1 MENLSQELE
10 LNQEEDFANKDIL
23 AQNIAFFRKKMNMS
37 QTDLA
42 KHLQYSNKNIS
53 KWEQGETTPD
63 VFTVKKLAHIF
74 GVSVD
79 TLLSPIASESKEAI
93 KTKSAVPFRYKLYIL
108 LLVESII
115 FLLTCTAFFIL
126 KAVDVKNFNS
136 ALLFLY
142 VSPIMTL
149 TVFIFECCIKKKVE
163 LISLSLFGWLLI
175 LCFFITFVYINNI
188 EYLFLVG
195 FAYQFLAIAMT
206 QLINS
211 GKIIK
216 INKILIK
223 RTKK

>member
-1 MENLSQELE
+1 ML
-10 LNQEEDFANKDIL
+10 
-23 AQNIAFFRKKMNMS
+23 FRS
-37 QTDLA
+37 
-42 KHLQYSNKNIS
+42 
-53 KWEQGETTPD
+53 
-63 VFTVKKLAHIF
+63 
-74 GVSVD
+74 
-79 TLLSPIASESKEAI
+79 
-93 KTKSAVPFRYKLYIL
+93 KLYIL

>member
-1 MENLSQELE
+1 
-10 LNQEEDFANKDIL
+10 
-23 AQNIAFFRKKMNMS
+23 
-37 QTDLA
+37 
-42 KHLQYSNKNIS
+42 
-53 KWEQGETTPD
+53 
-63 VFTVKKLAHIF
+63 
-74 GVSVD
+74 
-79 TLLSPIASESKEAI
+79 
-93 KTKSAVPFRYKLYIL
+93 
-108 LLVESII
+108 
-115 FLLTCTAFFIL
+115 
-126 KAVDVKNFNS
+126 
-136 ALLFLY
+136 
-142 VSPIMTL
+142 MTL